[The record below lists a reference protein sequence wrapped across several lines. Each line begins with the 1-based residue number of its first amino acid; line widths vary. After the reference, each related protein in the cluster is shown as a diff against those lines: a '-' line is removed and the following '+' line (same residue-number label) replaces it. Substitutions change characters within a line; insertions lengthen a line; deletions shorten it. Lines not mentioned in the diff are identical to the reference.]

1 MIRTLLAALAA
12 IAAGTALSAAGP
24 GDPPPPNL
32 PVPHAEYPGDQP
44 VRVVPVASYTL
55 ALIWTPQHCLRA
67 VGGAESLKCNRDTG
81 ARFVLHGLWPDG
93 EGANWPQW
101 CAAAAILP
109 KKVIAAHYWA
119 TPSPQLMQ
127 HEWAKHGTCIP
138 GATPETYFDQSNR
151 LFYGLRFPDM
161 RSLAEAPTTESK
173 FAQAFAAAN
182 PGMQPDSIRL
192 NLDKQGWLQEVWLCL
207 DTGYQS
213 VQCAAPAQPARVV
226 HIRTPGGARFR
237 S

>member
-12 IAAGTALSAAGP
+12 IAGTALSAAGP

-138 GATPETYFDQSNR
+138 GATPDTYFDQSNR

>member
-1 MIRTLLAALAA
+1 MIRLSAAFAA
-12 IAAGTALSAAGP
+12 FALSATAIAAGP

-32 PVPHAEYPGDQP
+32 PVPHPEYPGDQP
-44 VRVVPVASYTL
+44 VRVVPVVSYTL

-67 VGGAESLKCNRDTG
+67 VGGAESFQCNRDTG
-81 ARFVLHGLWPDG
+81 SRFVLHGLWPDG
-93 EGANWPQW
+93 EGRNWPQW

-109 KKVIAAHYWA
+109 KKVVAAHYWA

-127 HEWAKHGTCIP
+127 HEWAKHGTCIA
-138 GATPETYFDQSNR
+138 GATPDTYFGQSNR

-161 RSLAEAPTTESK
+161 RKLAEAPTTESK

-182 PGMQPDSIRL
+182 PGMEPDSIRL

-207 DTGYQS
+207 DTAFQS
-213 VQCAAPAQPARVV
+213 IHCAAPAQPGRVV
-226 HIRTPGGARFR
+226 HIRT
-237 S
+237 

>member
-1 MIRTLLAALAA
+1 MIRFSAALAT
-12 IAAGTALSAAGP
+12 IALSTAAFAVGP

-32 PVPHAEYPGDQP
+32 PVPHAEYPGEQP

-67 VGGAESLKCNRDTG
+67 VGGAESFQCNRDTG
-81 ARFVLHGLWPDG
+81 SRFVLHGLWPDG
-93 EGANWPQW
+93 EGKSWPQW

-127 HEWAKHGTCIP
+127 HEWAKHGTCIA
-138 GATPETYFDQSNR
+138 GATPDTYFDQSNR
-151 LFYGLRFPDM
+151 LFYGLRLPDM
-161 RSLAEAPTTESK
+161 RKLAEAPTTESK
-173 FAQAFAAAN
+173 FVQAFAAAN
-182 PGMQPDSIRL
+182 PGMEPDSIRL

-207 DTGYQS
+207 DTAFQS
-213 VQCAAPAQPARVV
+213 IHCATPAQPGRVV
-226 HIRTPGGARFR
+226 HIR
-237 S
+237 